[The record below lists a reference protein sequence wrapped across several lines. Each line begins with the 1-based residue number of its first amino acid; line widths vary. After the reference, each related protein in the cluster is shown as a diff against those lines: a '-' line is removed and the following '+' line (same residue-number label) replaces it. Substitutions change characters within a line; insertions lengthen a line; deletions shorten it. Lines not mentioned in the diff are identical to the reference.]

1 MKYRIELTDE
11 QLHVVLRAVNL
22 MMRTGMGQTDDLT
35 EWLVTM
41 GDNIKFDT
49 STEIGKRVFE
59 NYYRTRE
66 AIRPVLDGVMRGC
79 WQNSSTM
86 KSITVRELETV
97 YDVLRHQEWLDAP
110 TKLEWDVR
118 GREPMQWGNEPIPK
132 IERVMEEK

>member
-1 MKYRIELTDE
+1 MKYRIELTDV
-11 QLHVVLRAVNL
+11 QLNAVLRAVNL

-35 EWLVTM
+35 EWLVM
-41 GDNIKFDT
+41 QGDNINKFDT
-49 STEIGKRVFE
+49 STNEGKRVFE

-97 YDVLRHQEWLDAP
+97 YDVLRHQEWLDTPA
-110 TKLEWDVR
+110 KLEWDVR
-118 GREPMQWGNEPIPK
+118 AREPMQWGNEPIPK
-132 IERVMEEK
+132 IEKVE

>member
-1 MKYRIELTDE
+1 MKYRIELTDV
-11 QLHVVLRAVNL
+11 QLNAVLRAVNL

-35 EWLVTM
+35 EWLVM
-41 GDNIKFDT
+41 QGDNINKFDT
-49 STEIGKRVFE
+49 STNEGKRVFE

-118 GREPMQWGNEPIPK
+118 AREPMQWGNEPIPK
-132 IERVMEEK
+132 IERVEE

>member
-1 MKYRIELTDE
+1 MKYRIELTDV
-11 QLHVVLRAVNL
+11 QLNVVLRAVNL

-49 STEIGKRVFE
+49 STEQGKRVFE
-59 NYYRTRE
+59 NYYHTRE

-79 WQNSSTM
+79 RQYSSTM
-86 KSITVRELETV
+86 KSITVLELETV

-110 TKLEWDVR
+110 TNLDWDVR

-132 IERVMEEK
+132 IERVE

>member
-1 MKYRIELTDE
+1 MKYRIELTDV
-11 QLHVVLRAVNL
+11 QFDAVLRAVNL
-22 MMRTGMGQTDDLT
+22 MMRTGTGQADDLT

-41 GDNIKFDT
+41 GDNIEFNT
-49 STEIGKRVFE
+49 STDEGKRVFD

-97 YDVLRHQEWLDAP
+97 YDVLRHQEWLDTPA
-110 TKLEWDVR
+110 KLEWDVR
-118 GREPMQWGNEPIPK
+118 AREPMQWGNEPIPK
-132 IERVMEEK
+132 IERVE